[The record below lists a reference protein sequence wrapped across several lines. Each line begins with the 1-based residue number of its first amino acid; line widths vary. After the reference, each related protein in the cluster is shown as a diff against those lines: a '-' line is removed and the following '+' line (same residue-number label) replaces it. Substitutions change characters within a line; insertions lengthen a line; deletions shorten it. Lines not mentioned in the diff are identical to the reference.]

1 MNIIKKK
8 KNTLISYFKKEK
20 DCFIRNQLIVHI
32 KYGIGRYAGLCT
44 FNTKN
49 IINEYIII
57 IYANNEKL
65 YVPITSLSLV
75 NPYHNSKDL
84 KIPLNSLS
92 DDRWNKNKKKIEKKI
107 NDIAVYLL
115 EIYSQRLITPGFSF
129 LIDKNQYQ
137 NFCNNFPFTLTQDQN
152 RSIQEVLK
160 DMTKPYP
167 MDRLIC
173 GDVGFGK
180 TEIAMRAV
188 FIALNNKKQVAILVP
203 TTLLA
208 QQHFYNFQ
216 YRFKKYVYKIKL
228 LTRLTIKK
236 KEEKI
241 KKKIKNGDINLLI
254 GTHKILSNQIEWK
267 NLGLLIIDEEHRF
280 GVSHKEIIK
289 KRYLFIDV
297 LTLTATPIPR
307 TLHFSLLGLRDL
319 SIISQPIQ
327 KRLPVKTFL
336 ETYELKKV
344 RDIILKEIKRN
355 GQVYYLFN
363 SVKKIN
369 EKIKILS
376 DFIPEAK
383 FCISHGKMSGKD
395 LNTIMRDFFI
405 KRYHVLVCT
414 TIIDTGLDISN
425 VNTIIVENADK
436 FGLSQLH
443 QLRGRVGRSK
453 KQAYAWFFISNF
465 KYITINAK
473 KRLEIIYALQKL
485 GSGLTLSEYDYD
497 MRGVGEIF
505 GNVQSGHINS
515 IGLHLYTE
523 ILSNAI
529 KNIKKNKKINNI
541 YPSKDIKIKLN
552 ASMLLPESY
561 ISNINV
567 RLSFYRKITHAKN
580 IKELKKIK
588 INLCFLFGILPTY
601 AKNLFLLHSI
611 RIIAHDLGVK
621 KIVSKSNIG
630 YIIFSKKNTIDI
642 DYLSFNIISNPK
654 IWKLY
659 KKKLYFTRIFL
670 NDYKRLQWIWNFL
683 NKLKKL

>member
-1 MNIIKKK
+1 MNTIKKK
-8 KNTLISYFKKEK
+8 EILNSFFKKEK
-20 DCFIRNQLIVHI
+20 DFFIYNQLIVHI

-49 IINEYIII
+49 TINEYIII

-75 NPYHNSKDL
+75 NAYHTIRD
-84 KIPLNSLS
+84 ITVPLNSLS

-107 NDIAVYLL
+107 HDIAIYLL
-115 EIYSQRLITPGFSF
+115 ETYSQRLVTPGFSF
-129 LIDKNQYQ
+129 LINKNKYK
-137 NFCNNFPFTLTQDQN
+137 NFCNNFPFRLTQDQN

-160 DMTKPYP
+160 DMTEPYP

-188 FIALNNKKQVAILVP
+188 FVALNNKKQVAILVP

-208 QQHFYNFQ
+208 QQHFYSFQ
-216 YRFKKYVYKIKL
+216 YRFKKYSYKIKL

-236 KEEKI
+236 KEKKI
-241 KKKIKNGDINLLI
+241 KKKIKDGNINLII
-254 GTHKILSNQIEWK
+254 GTHKILSSKIKWK
-267 NLGLLIIDEEHRF
+267 NLGLLVVDEEHRF
-280 GVSHKEIIK
+280 GVSHKEMIK
-289 KRYLFIDV
+289 KRYLFIDI

-327 KRLPVKTFL
+327 QRLPVKTFI
-336 ETYELKKV
+336 EKYELQKV
-344 RDIILKEIKRN
+344 RNIILKEIKRN

-369 EKIKILS
+369 EKVKILS

-383 FCISHGKMSGKD
+383 FCISHGQMSGQD

-425 VNTIIVENADK
+425 VNTIIVENSDK

-453 KQAYAWFFISNF
+453 IQAYAWFFISNF
-465 KYITINAK
+465 KCITINAK
-473 KRLEIIYALQKL
+473 KRLEIIYALQQL

-505 GNVQSGHINS
+505 GNIQSGHINS
-515 IGLHLYTE
+515 IGLHLYTK

-529 KNIKKNKKINNI
+529 KNMKKNKNINNV
-541 YPSKDIKIKLN
+541 YPPEHISIQLN

-561 ISNINV
+561 ISDINT
-567 RLSFYRKITHAKN
+567 RLSFYRQITYAKN
-580 IKELKKIK
+580 IKKLKKIK
-588 INLCFLFGILPTY
+588 IHLCFLFGKLPIY

-611 RIIAHDLGVK
+611 RIISHNLGVK
-621 KIVSKSNIG
+621 KIISKTNSG
-630 YIIFSKKNTIDI
+630 YIVFAKTNTIDMEC
-642 DYLSFNIISNPK
+642 LSSIIINNPK
-654 IWKLY
+654 IWKFY
-659 KKKLYFTRIFL
+659 KKRLYFTRIFL

-683 NKLKKL
+683 SKLKKL